1 MYNMY
6 INYIFSFFDTDND
19 ILFPLL
25 FVVFGFFSFH
35 YKCDITLFIGILLF
49 CFKFNCEYIYIKT
62 CMYDF

>member
-25 FVVFGFFSFH
+25 FVVFGCLAF
-35 YKCDITLFIGILLF
+35 IINVTLLCLLVF
-49 CFKFNCEYIYIKT
+49 YCSVLNLIVNIYIKT